1 MTDLWEDP
9 MAEYTPPHKH
19 DNHSHRRTHE
29 HHSGDDDARDYAATN
44 PYATVSCRVSYNIM
58 I

>member
-1 MTDLWEDP
+1 MS
-9 MAEYTPPHKH
+9 EYTPPHKH
-19 DNHSHRRTHE
+19 DNHSHRRAHE